1 MRDSGN
7 GRTIKIPVRTVGRQ
21 LPPTQERPRPLL
33 AGPDEER
40 EEVVEARP
48 QVEARDQVEA
58 DALDWEERLP
68 PWPAEEE
75 APRVEVERRAR
86 ERAERRAD
94 LRIREERK
102 RLLGRL
108 LAVADNLERALRHAD
123 AGDPLRAG
131 IELTLDDLRL
141 QLAQEGVAP
150 IQALGRRF
158 DPNLHEAVAVDGS
171 GGEEVVEVVQTG
183 YTLDGELL
191 RPARV
196 VVGLYRR

>member
-7 GRTIKIPVRTVGRQ
+7 GRTIKIPVRAVGRQ
-21 LPPTQERPRPLL
+21 LPPTEERVRPLL

-48 QVEARDQVEA
+48 EVEAREQVEA
-58 DALDWEERLP
+58 DALEWEERLP
-68 PWPAEEE
+68 PWPLEEE
-75 APRVEVERRAR
+75 VPRGEVERRAR
-86 ERAERRAD
+86 ERAERRAE

-102 RLLGRL
+102 RLLNRL
-108 LAVADNLERALRHAD
+108 LTVADNLERALRHAGAD
-123 AGDPLRAG
+123 DPLRAG
-131 IELTLDDLRL
+131 IELTLGDLRS
-141 QLAQEGVAP
+141 QLAQEGVEP
-150 IQALGRRF
+150 IPALGRPF

-196 VVGLYRR
+196 VVGRNRR

>member
-1 MRDSGN
+1 MR
-7 GRTIKIPVRTVGRQ
+7 PVGRQ
-21 LPPTQERPRPLL
+21 LPAAEGRARPLL

-48 QVEARDQVEA
+48 EVEAREQVEA
-58 DALDWEERLP
+58 DALEWEERLP
-68 PWPAEEE
+68 RWPVEAE
-75 APRVEVERRAR
+75 APRVAAERRAR
-86 ERAERRAD
+86 ERAERRAE
-94 LRIREERK
+94 LRIREERA
-102 RLLGRL
+102 RLLNRL
-108 LAVADNLERALRHAD
+108 LTVADNLERALRHAD

-131 IELTLDDLRL
+131 IELTLDDLRS

-150 IQALGRRF
+150 IQALGQPF

-196 VVGLYRR
+196 VVGGSET